1 MTTKEGDLLG
11 ELIAICER
19 IVDAARSPR
28 EMSGMREIS
37 ADEVEAL
44 EDVLSKATKDEDED
58 ICGFCGE
65 PGADK
70 MPHPVRWPGEESAGT
85 ELVHIECEREECRR
99 AHAALTDRQGEDF
112 LRSIL
117 DGTENHEANA
127 RLIAAAPE
135 LLAVCVAIVAAWKS
149 IPMYH
154 QASSSMKD
162 DEMWE
167 AAQSAIAKATG
178 IS

>member
-44 EDVLSKATKDEDED
+44 EDVLSKATKDED
-58 ICGFCGE
+58 
-65 PGADK
+65 
-70 MPHPVRWPGEESAGT
+70 
-85 ELVHIECEREECRR
+85 
-99 AHAALTDRQGEDF
+99 
-112 LRSIL
+112 
-117 DGTENHEANA
+117 HEANA

-149 IPMYH
+149 IPMYY